1 MNLARA
7 GDARIAAPRQRPR
20 SQSANVGKR
29 NEPFRRFSARH
40 DPRILILR
48 RNGTMLRLTDAQRAV
63 LVQAFPAV
71 GHLAVGGLVFGQF
84 LREQPFSMWLAFAGI
99 TIWGIAVTSAVMVAG
114 AERWTNR

>member
-1 MNLARA
+1 
-7 GDARIAAPRQRPR
+7 
-20 SQSANVGKR
+20 
-29 NEPFRRFSARH
+29 
-40 DPRILILR
+40 
-48 RNGTMLRLTDAQRAV
+48 MLRLTDAQRAV